1 MPYRPLALYD
11 GRDAVARSRSWRMRS
26 RYLFIYYKLDYKV
39 ASLGW
44 TSGACEV
51 DFAGSRDAGFVL
63 ELGNFYVQWGKAGG
77 YGSSA
82 STGSRAVAAPAR
94 KTVVTG
100 PKDFQFAS
108 ASGVAGY
115 AP

>member
-1 MPYRPLALYD
+1 MSYRPLALYD

-63 ELGNFYVQWGKAGG
+63 ELGNFYVH
-77 YGSSA
+77 
-82 STGSRAVAAPAR
+82 
-94 KTVVTG
+94 
-100 PKDFQFAS
+100 
-108 ASGVAGY
+108 
-115 AP
+115 